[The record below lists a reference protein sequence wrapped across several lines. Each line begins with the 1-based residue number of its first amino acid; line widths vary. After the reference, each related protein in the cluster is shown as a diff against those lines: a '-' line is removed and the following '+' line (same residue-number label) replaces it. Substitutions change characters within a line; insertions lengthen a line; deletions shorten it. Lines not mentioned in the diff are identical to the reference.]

1 MKKFILI
8 YMLTYIFSYA
18 NYLISNS
25 EIVLFYDESYSSV
38 HYVRGDI
45 FQGIDI
51 SKIEGKLILD
61 GKDVISINQY
71 FENATLISQTNIL
84 KLNYNI
90 NGKYLTVNIIPSMI
104 EKDKLYFIVE
114 FVNFLKDN
122 RQVDFAFRIAPQ
134 YDNRYIEYNFEK
146 DSYKYDNFYFKSEN
160 YSGKSYIA
168 RDGIIEDLILE
179 PVEERT
185 KKYQDD
191 NLYYMIKD
199 IDYNKPIEF
208 VIKFYGDFK
217 EKRDRQN
224 STVLANEIEYWEKFN
239 GDKKFINKRIGALNQ
254 IRNLEIMT
262 SRIVVPNQ
270 ISYNK
275 SEESLNTKIKLYYLD
290 SLYDSEFNPNKM
302 LEDLYSKKNDNQKV
316 VYYNFL
322 FKYLNRSGN
331 YINKEI
337 LSGKIIP
344 EILTLLEHLDNE
356 NDKIS
361 EIRDNIN
368 NYYWYYELIENIEN
382 REEFL
387 DKKEFLLE
395 RKNILL
401 NYLNN
406 YFVTED
412 GIKIRKEYKKSY
424 YKNIKFIGFLPKERQ
439 KEILKKDYKKYY
451 NKLYGLLKENNEK
464 KIDLSYNLNFI
475 IKLYENDEKYLADIL
490 FANLD
495 TYIKKNSYYI
505 NPTIYPDKANPA
517 GIYGELLYLYFV
529 AVEHK
534 ESYGNRK

>member
-168 RDGIIEDLILE
+168 RDGIIEDLVLE

>member
-71 FENATLISQTNIL
+71 FENAILISQTNIL

>member
-168 RDGIIEDLILE
+168 RDGIIEDLVLE

-239 GDKKFINKRIGALNQ
+239 GDKKFINKRIEALNQ

>member
-168 RDGIIEDLILE
+168 RDGIIEDLVLE

-191 NLYYMIKD
+191 NLYYMIKG

-224 STVLANEIEYWEKFN
+224 STVLVNEIEYWEKFN